1 MKNKY
6 INILSEKTF
15 INIAALILAT
25 MMTGSV
31 IANEEKVN
39 EYNTSSFSISLD
51 NDALLGTDRGY
62 TNGVF
67 FKYNSNTT
75 TEINSDSPFVLN
87 TIGNF
92 LPLAEQSNKGWGVS
106 IGQQIWT
113 PVDISAPT
121 ESAHDRPYTGLLFI
135 EGTVFEYSKDFA
147 NKYSLMLGG
156 VGPDTLGEDS
166 QTFVHSIIGSDQPQ
180 GWGRQIKNQTIYNLG
195 FEGQRLLT
203 RNSSWLN
210 KEYDAGVSGRANLGN
225 YQTEL
230 ALGSTLRWGKSLD
243 ESFASVGSMPGHYI
257 DTSVLSTSRSGQF
270 YYLAVEGR
278 YRFQDITIDGARPKH
293 LFDVHTEHWQA
304 SISTGIVYYQAS
316 WGVALSVITS
326 TPDYE
331 EDLRDY
337 NSTASVNLFWRA

>member
-147 NKYSLMLGG
+147 
-156 VGPDTLGEDS
+156 
-166 QTFVHSIIGSDQPQ
+166 I
-180 GWGRQIKNQTIYNLG
+180 
-195 FEGQRLLT
+195 
-203 RNSSWLN
+203 
-210 KEYDAGVSGRANLGN
+210 
-225 YQTEL
+225 
-230 ALGSTLRWGKSLD
+230 
-243 ESFASVGSMPGHYI
+243 
-257 DTSVLSTSRSGQF
+257 
-270 YYLAVEGR
+270 
-278 YRFQDITIDGARPKH
+278 
-293 LFDVHTEHWQA
+293 
-304 SISTGIVYYQAS
+304 
-316 WGVALSVITS
+316 
-326 TPDYE
+326 
-331 EDLRDY
+331 
-337 NSTASVNLFWRA
+337 

>member
-6 INILSEKTF
+6 INIFSEKAF
-15 INIAALILAT
+15 INVAALILAT

-31 IANEEKVN
+31 IADEEKAN
-39 EYNTSSFSISLD
+39 EYNTGSFNISLD
-51 NDALLGTDRGY
+51 NDAFLGTDRGY

-67 FKYNSNTT
+67 FKYNSDTT
-75 TEINSDSPFVLN
+75 TEINSNSSFVLN
-87 TIGNF
+87 TIGNL
-92 LPLAEQSNKGWGVS
+92 LPLAEQSNKGWGVT

-113 PVDISAPT
+113 PVDISSPT
-121 ESAHDRPYTGLLFI
+121 ESQHDRPYTGLLFI
-135 EGTVFEYSKDFA
+135 EGTAFEYSTDFA

-166 QTFVHSIIGSDQPQ
+166 QTFVHGIIGSAQPK
-180 GWGRQIKNQTIYNLG
+180 GWGRQIKNQIVYNLG

-203 RNSSWLN
+203 RDSVGFNTD
-210 KEYDAGVSGRANLGN
+210 YDVGLSGRANIGN
-225 YQTEL
+225 YQSEL
-230 ALGSTLRWGKSLD
+230 ALGSTLRWGKSLN

-257 DTSVLSTSRSGQF
+257 DTSVLSKSRSGQF

-337 NSTASVNLFWRA
+337 NSTASVNLFLRT